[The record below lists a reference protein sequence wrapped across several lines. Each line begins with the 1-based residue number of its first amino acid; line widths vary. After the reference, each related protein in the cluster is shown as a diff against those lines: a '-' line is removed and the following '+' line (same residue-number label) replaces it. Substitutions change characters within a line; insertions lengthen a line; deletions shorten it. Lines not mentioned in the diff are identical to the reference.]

1 MDFQPKMALITRTL
15 SNTMVDLA
23 HFFVLFTIV
32 WMGYTIAGYQ
42 LFGHLFV
49 DFSNF
54 SRGATALI
62 VILVNW
68 DPSSTIVQVR
78 INLILYTVKFDFQLK
93 IWDIFGA
100 QELHASSEWMYS
112 LFLWSWILLAFYIL
126 VFLCWL

>member
-1 MDFQPKMALITRTL
+1 
-15 SNTMVDLA
+15 
-23 HFFVLFTIV
+23 
-32 WMGYTIAGYQ
+32 MGYTIAGYQ

-49 DFSNF
+49 DFSNI

-62 VILVNW
+62 VMLVSW
-68 DPSSTIVQVR
+68 DSSSTIVQVR
-78 INLILYTVKFDFQLK
+78 IDLILYSVQFDFQPK
-93 IWDIFGA
+93 TWDIFGA